1 MVSETGSLAS
11 FLKNCRFVNLVSLF
25 FWWNS
30 SILIELGIHT
40 LKMLFQ
46 FRLKAQF
53 SVLVQKVTECC
64 NVLSLWRCA
73 LCSIGS
79 LCCDCTE

>member
-30 SILIELGIHT
+30 SV
-40 LKMLFQ
+40 F
-46 FRLKAQF
+46 
-53 SVLVQKVTECC
+53 
-64 NVLSLWRCA
+64 
-73 LCSIGS
+73 
-79 LCCDCTE
+79 